1 LATDPETTSLRLP
14 PGGPCPRKRR
24 CSPGALL
31 VAAAFVCQALS
42 AQAEGFHRG
51 GAGSCA
57 QCHIMHDAE
66 AGLIAQD
73 GTRPLLL
80 AASATDVCLLCH
92 GPNGVFGLDP
102 QRPPRELGGGNFVFL
117 LENNLNDAA
126 DGQVFPVAGEAAGHS
141 IVSLSRG
148 TNAESRW
155 DRAPGGTFP
164 SYALGCTSCHD
175 PHGNASFRMLRGTG
189 PVPGG
194 DATFLN
200 PAPTADGL
208 DVGDPAASES
218 AGRHTAYHAGVS
230 AWCANCHGLYHQE
243 NSSSLFEHPV
253 DEVLDSGQRRRYNA
267 YNGDSDPL
275 GGSFATAYLPE
286 VPLEGPATSVTS
298 TEGAGSTDRFHC
310 LTCHRAHASSAP
322 AAGRWDFSVYRLAQD
337 GVVSGS
343 YPLASPYPGAEQ
355 GQLCRKC
362 HSQSSGHDR
371 GLVCVACHSAPPD
384 NTPWPSSP

>member
-1 LATDPETTSLRLP
+1 MSCDAQGCIELATDPETTSLRP
-14 PGGPCPRKRR
+14 PFDGPRPRKKRG
-24 CSPGALL
+24 SPGALL
-31 VAAAFVCQALS
+31 LAAVFAFQALT
-42 AQAEGFHRG
+42 AHAEGFHRG
-51 GAGSCA
+51 GVGSCA
-57 QCHIMHDAE
+57 QCHVMHDAE

-80 AASATDVCLLCH
+80 AASATDMCLLCH
-92 GPNGVFGLDP
+92 GPTGVFGLDP

-126 DGQVFPVAGEAAGHS
+126 DGQVLPIAGEAAGHN

-148 TNAESRW
+148 TTAESRW

-175 PHGNASFRMLRGTG
+175 PHGNASFRMLRGAG

-194 DATFLN
+194 DAPFLN

-208 DVGDPAASES
+208 DVSDPATFES

-253 DEVLDSGQRRRYNA
+253 DEVLDSGQRQRYNA
-267 YNGDSDPL
+267 YNGDLDPQ

-286 VPLEGPATSVTS
+286 VPIEGPTTSVTS
-298 TEGAGSTDRFHC
+298 TVGAGSTDRFHC

-322 AAGRWDFSVYRLAQD
+322 AAGRWDFRVYRLAED
-337 GVVSGS
+337 GVASGS
-343 YPLASPYPGAEQ
+343 YPLASPYSGADQ

-371 GLVCVACHSAPPD
+371 GMACVACHSVP
-384 NTPWPSSP
+384 